1 MRTMYSVD
9 VDVTRQVV
17 EQLRHFPELALFFDT
32 HFIIKDKV
40 SIVPVFTREG
50 MIFPK
55 YSVISR
61 RNITFIDKIK
71 YYILDFILYVRY
83 LRKMK

>member
-9 VDVTRQVV
+9 VDATRQVV

-32 HFIIKDKV
+32 HFVVKDKV

-50 MIFPK
+50 MTFPK
-55 YSVISR
+55 YSVIAR
-61 RNITFIDKIK
+61 RKVTFIDKIR
-71 YYILDFILYVRY
+71 YYIRDFVLYIKY
-83 LRKMK
+83 LR

>member
-1 MRTMYSVD
+1 MYTVD

-17 EQLRHFPELALFFDT
+17 EQLRRFPELALFFDT
-32 HFIIKDKV
+32 HFIVKDKV

-50 MIFPK
+50 MTFPK
-55 YSVISR
+55 YSVIAR

-71 YYILDFILYVRY
+71 YYILDFILYVKY